1 MRTYLKEEKLEVA
14 EKMIPRLGTLAAV
27 VQDLSSVPSTP
38 MELLT
43 MIYSFSCREILHLWS
58 L

>member
-38 MELLT
+38 MAVHNHQYL
-43 MIYSFSCREILHLWS
+43 
-58 L
+58 